1 VAKALRHRDTNGF
14 IILWSTFAASQPAG
28 RFYPDRFIVSV
39 DSGEFQA
46 ECIGPTP
53 FTYTGQ
59 DFGWL
64 MPPSALIEPV
74 SLSGNRTLNYASPTF
89 TDPADLAF
97 QKLSLAGIS
106 RTMPAADTAAVNSEG
121 DPLAVTVSSSLGTL
135 SPIAPGLLEY
145 EYNASDTVSYI
156 KVVEARVAPVA
167 TPALEFIIDSVV
179 DSDNVTGA
187 GAPYTA
193 NPVMDFGIR
202 YGRLFLENT
211 YGPETMD
218 LRVPFEAQIWNGSR
232 FERHTDENCWTYD
245 TADAVI
251 TDTPPATSVD
261 AETGT
266 LTGGAPVSGAE
277 LLLEAP
283 GEGNTGSV
291 LVRYP
296 VPSYWQDDFDGNG
309 SVEDSTATAT
319 FGVYRGHDRV
329 IYWQE
334 VLD

>member
-1 VAKALRHRDTNGF
+1 MLLPLRQEPALGEQSAVLRGGSKLYGLPRQALRQPSHG
-14 IILWSTFAASQPAG
+14 LWRQ
-28 RFYPDRFIVSV
+28 
-39 DSGEFQA
+39 
-46 ECIGPTP
+46 
-53 FTYTGQ
+53 
-59 DFGWL
+59 
-64 MPPSALIEPV
+64 
-74 SLSGNRTLNYASPTF
+74 RT
-89 TDPADLAF
+89 
-97 QKLSLAGIS
+97 
-106 RTMPAADTAAVNSEG
+106 
-121 DPLAVTVSSSLGTL
+121 
-135 SPIAPGLLEY
+135 
-145 EYNASDTVSYI
+145 
-156 KVVEARVAPVA
+156 EARVATDGLAVVEQDDRLAIRRYLHGAQRDAFGDHRTALALQLRAVETNAHAVGALIDQPLAVEGVEQALAAEVTDLRTQHQLQARCILVLGNELGGHLPRFIGVA
-167 TPALEFIIDSVV
+167 APAQSIA
-179 DSDNVTGA
+179 DSDGAAMPSAELPLLESTGA
-187 GAPYTA
+187 ST
-193 NPVMDFGIR
+193 R

-218 LRVPFEAQIWNGSR
+218 LKVPFEAQIWNGSR
-232 FERHTDENCWTYD
+232 FERHTDENCWTYN